1 MAADRPELEGDEAV
15 LEVHYSLILAAMI
28 GGSFFMGKEWI

>member
-1 MAADRPELEGDEAV
+1 MAANRPELEGYEAV

-28 GGSFFMGKEWI
+28 GGSFFMGKERV